1 MGEKII
7 NKGNKIYIDIRF
19 RYIGGSAMTCLFFN
33 DKGLYLCQRIF
44 LSLKK
49 QHVIHVFVANAYE
62 KTQLPRIRS
71 PPSNLDLKKIQIGG
85 KDMEGNRPKR
95 RKDKYN
101 PYTIFEKDGQGALHK
116 FEISKAL
123 YDTFDSF
130 ELSDLVY
137 LNVVDRHI
145 EQSEVWENTLNMRA
159 MKKPDS
165 MEEIVFRRFQA
176 EKLHKAINELPEK
189 QKKRLILH
197 YFQELTYVEIAER
210 EKCSTRAV
218 EYSIHGAIQ
227 SLKKFFEKN

>member
-1 MGEKII
+1 
-7 NKGNKIYIDIRF
+7 
-19 RYIGGSAMTCLFFN
+19 
-33 DKGLYLCQRIF
+33 
-44 LSLKK
+44 
-49 QHVIHVFVANAYE
+49 
-62 KTQLPRIRS
+62 
-71 PPSNLDLKKIQIGG
+71 
-85 KDMEGNRPKR
+85 MEGNRPKR

-101 PYTIFEKDGQGALHK
+101 PYTIFEKDGQYYVSFKDGQGVSHK
-116 FEISKAL
+116 LEISKVL

-176 EKLHKAINELPEK
+176 EKLHKAISELPEK

-210 EKCSTRAV
+210 EQCSTRAV
-218 EYSIHGAIQ
+218 EYSIHGAMQ
-227 SLKKFFEKN
+227 SLKRFFEKN

>member
-1 MGEKII
+1 MRFYFYIEIASVKSISAFNAGFCLAIAHRLYFAVFKLSPYVVTAFAVFLLSFFAGLRRRALFII
-7 NKGNKIYIDIRF
+7 G
-19 RYIGGSAMTCLFFN
+19 C
-33 DKGLYLCQRIF
+33 
-44 LSLKK
+44 
-49 QHVIHVFVANAYE
+49 
-62 KTQLPRIRS
+62 RS
-71 PPSNLDLKKIQIGG
+71 PPSNLNFQQKIQIGG

-165 MEEIVFRRFQA
+165 MEEIVFRRLQT